1 MKNKKPSNV
10 IRLSDEASVGLGEML
25 KTLTSIGASLKIN
38 HSKLLS
44 FIALDYKDRYF
55 EKNQEKIILH
65 HLDKRKDAQDKLVS
79 LSENDL
85 EAVVKFLTKL
95 KKDALQSHD

>member
-1 MKNKKPSNV
+1 MINKKPSNV

-25 KTLTSIGASLKIN
+25 KILTSTGAILKIN

-44 FIALDYKDRYF
+44 FIMLDYKERYF

-65 HLDKRKDAQDKLVS
+65 HLDKRKDAQDKLVT
-79 LSENDL
+79 LSDEDL
-85 EAVVKFLTKL
+85 EAVVKFLSKI
-95 KKDALQSHD
+95 KKDASQSHD